1 MTCMANQE
9 WSLAQLCA
17 KAEAYCAAAEH
28 CVWEVRQ
35 KLLQWKATSEQ
46 IEDILAHLQ
55 TAHFID
61 EQRYCHAFVHDKLLY
76 QGWGRIKIRVQL
88 QAKNLPSKNI
98 EQALQEIDNTEYY
111 RILDRVIASKQRT
124 IKNNDPQAREKM
136 IRFLLQRGFTYEEIS
151 LKIK

>member
-1 MTCMANQE
+1 MANQE

-55 TAHFID
+55 NARFID

-76 QGWGRIKIRVQL
+76 QGWGRIKIRIQL

-98 EQALQEIDNTEYY
+98 EQALQEIDDTEYF
-111 RILDRVIASKQRT
+111 RILDQLIASKQRT
-124 IKNNDPQAREKM
+124 IKTTDPQAREKM

>member
-1 MTCMANQE
+1 MANQE

-17 KAEAYCAAAEH
+17 KAEAYCGAAEH

-35 KLLQWKATSEQ
+35 KLLQWKATPEQ

-55 TAHFID
+55 TARFID

-111 RILDRVIASKQRT
+111 HILDRVIASKQRT
-124 IKNNDPQAREKM
+124 IKTNDPQAREKM

>member
-28 CVWEVRQ
+28 CIWEVRQ

-46 IEDILAHLQ
+46 VEDILAHLQ

-88 QAKNLPSKNI
+88 QAKNLSSKNI

-111 RILDRVIASKQRT
+111 HILDRVIASKQRT
-124 IKNNDPQAREKM
+124 IKTNDPQAREKM

>member
-46 IEDILAHLQ
+46 VEDILAHLQ
-55 TAHFID
+55 IAHFID

-111 RILDRVIASKQRT
+111 HILDRVIASKQRT
-124 IKNNDPQAREKM
+124 IKTNDPQAREKM